1 MGVRSFLMVGNFDGS
16 PRGQIHP
23 EREESMRRYCGIG
36 FLLTLVIT
44 MTSCQV
50 NQSTAPASAPPA
62 TEAAPPLILTATVP
76 LEGVKG
82 RFDHFASGKGKVFV
96 SGLGNNSVEVI
107 DLFQGTRSHEIT
119 GVPNPQG
126 VAFSPEADKLFVASE
141 KGKVYIYD
149 GDSYK
154 LLTTLDFDGGADNL
168 RYDAATKR
176 VYVGCGDNEKNSAI
190 AAIDAMTSKR
200 TDEVY
205 KLGGEPESFQLEKNG
220 PNIYVNVPDQKQ
232 IVAINRTTKELTRW
246 PVTVAQNFP
255 MALDEA
261 DHRIIVGTREPAT
274 ISIFDTSNGKMVAS
288 VPTVQDTDDL
298 YYSPE
303 HKRVY
308 VPGRAGSIWVYQQT
322 DPDHYSVISKIPTVV
337 GAGTAG
343 YFGRQGKGFDRFYL
357 AVSAGANSS
366 AEVRIYTMQ
375 D

>member
-1 MGVRSFLMVGNFDGS
+1 MEANMKRS
-16 PRGQIHP
+16 I
-23 EREESMRRYCGIG
+23 GIG
-36 FLLTLVIT
+36 FLMTLAALLTA
-44 MTSCQV
+44 CQGS
-50 NQSTAPASAPPA
+50 QPTQTAPASVPPA
-62 TEAAPPLILTATVP
+62 AEAGPPLVLTASVP

-126 VAFSPEADKLFVASE
+126 VAFSPETNKLFVASE

-149 GDSYK
+149 GDTYK
-154 LLTTLDFDGGADNL
+154 QQAALDFDGGADNL
-168 RYDAATKR
+168 RYDPATKR
-176 VYVGCGDNEKNSAI
+176 VYVGCGDDEKNSAI
-190 AAIDAMTSKR
+190 AAIDATTNKR

-220 PNIYVNVPDQKQ
+220 PFIYVNVPDLKQ
-232 IVAINRTTKELTRW
+232 ILAINRTTKEITRW
-246 PVTVAQNFP
+246 PVTNLQNFP

-261 DHRIIVGTREPAT
+261 NHRIIVGTREPAT
-274 ISIFDTSNGKMVAS
+274 ISVFDTSSGKMVAS

-298 YYSPE
+298 YYSAE
-303 HKRVY
+303 KKRIF
-308 VPGRAGSIWVYQQT
+308 VPGREGSIWVYQQN
-322 DPDHYSVISKIPTVV
+322 DPDHYTLLAKLPTVL

-357 AVSAGANSS
+357 AVPQGASNN
-366 AEVRIYTMQ
+366 AEVRIYTVQ

>member
-1 MGVRSFLMVGNFDGS
+1 MRKYGGVRA
-16 PRGQIHP
+16 
-23 EREESMRRYCGIG
+23 
-36 FLLTLVIT
+36 LLALLGAL
-44 MTSCQV
+44 TSCKSTQP
-50 NQSTAPASAPPA
+50 TAPSGAPPA
-62 TEAAPPLILTATVP
+62 AEAAPPMILTASVP

-126 VAFSPEADKLFVASE
+126 VAFSPEANKLFVASE
-141 KGKVYIYD
+141 KGKLYIYD
-149 GDSYK
+149 GESYK

-176 VYVGCGDNEKNSAI
+176 VYVGCGDDEKNSAI
-190 AAIDAMTSKR
+190 AAVDAMTNKR
-200 TDEVY
+200 LDEVY

-220 PNIYVNVPDQKQ
+220 PNIYVNVPDLKQ
-232 IVAINRTTKELTRW
+232 IVVINRTTKELTRW

-261 DHRIIVGTREPAT
+261 DHRVIVGTREPAT
-274 ISIFDTSNGKMVAS
+274 LSVFDTATGKMVVS

-298 YYSPE
+298 YYSAE
-303 HKRVY
+303 RKRVY

-322 DPDHYSVISKIPTVV
+322 DPDHYNIISKIPTVV

-357 AVSAGANSS
+357 AVSAGANSN
-366 AEVRIYTMQ
+366 AEVRIYTLQ

>member
-1 MGVRSFLMVGNFDGS
+1 MKRLSS
-16 PRGQIHP
+16 
-23 EREESMRRYCGIG
+23 IG
-36 FLLTLVIT
+36 FLLTLVIALT
-44 MTSCQV
+44 ACQGT
-50 NQSTAPASAPPA
+50 QTTTAPASAPPA
-62 TEAAPPLILTATVP
+62 AEVPPPLVLTATVP

-96 SGLGNNSVEVI
+96 SALGNNTVEVI
-107 DLFQGTRSHEIT
+107 DLFQGALVHTIT

-126 VAFSPEADKLFVASE
+126 VTFSPDANKLFVASE

-154 LLTTLDFDGGADNL
+154 LITTLDFDGGADNM

-176 VYVGCGDNEKNSAI
+176 VYVGCGDSEKNAAV
-190 AAIDAMTSKR
+190 AAIDAMTNKR
-200 TDEVY
+200 LDEVY

-220 PNIYVNVPDQKQ
+220 PNIYVNVPDLKQ
-232 IVAINRTTKELTRW
+232 IVVINRTTKELARW
-246 PVTVAQNFP
+246 PLTVGQNFP
-255 MALDEA
+255 MSLDEA

-274 ISIFDTSNGKMVAS
+274 LTVVDTTTGKVVAS

-298 YYSPE
+298 YYSAE

-308 VPGRAGSIWVYQQT
+308 VPGRAGEIWVYQQA
-322 DPDHYSVISKIPTVV
+322 DPDHYNVISKIPTVV

-357 AVSAGANSS
+357 AVSASASAS

>member
-1 MGVRSFLMVGNFDGS
+1 MEDRMQKF
-16 PRGQIHP
+16 RCAI
-23 EREESMRRYCGIG
+23 
-36 FLLTLVIT
+36 FLLAIVATIGGCKN
-44 MTSCQV
+44 SQPAA
-50 NQSTAPASAPPA
+50 SATAPPTADVPP
-62 TEAAPPLILTATVP
+62 PMILTASVP

-82 RFDHFASGKGKVFV
+82 RFDHFASGKGRVFV

-107 DLFQGTRSHEIT
+107 DLFQGTRAHEIT

-126 VAFSPEADKLFVASE
+126 VAFSPEANKLFVASE

-154 LLTTLDFDGGADNL
+154 LLNTLDFDGGADNL

-176 VYVGCGDNEKNSAI
+176 VYVGCGDDEKNSAI
-190 AAIDAMTSKR
+190 AAIDAMTGKR

-205 KLGGEPESFQLEKNG
+205 KLGGEPESFQLEKTG
-220 PNIYVNVPDQKQ
+220 PNIYVNVPDLKQ
-232 IVAINRTTKELTRW
+232 ILAINRTTKETTRW
-246 PVTVAQNFP
+246 TVTNLQNFP

-274 ISIFDTSNGKMVAS
+274 ISVFDTTSGKMVAS
-288 VPTVQDTDDL
+288 LPTVQDTDDL
-298 YYSPE
+298 YYSAE
-303 HKRVY
+303 KKRVF
-308 VPGRAGSIWVYQQT
+308 VPGREGSIWVYQQN
-322 DPDHYSVISKIPTVV
+322 DPDHYTLLAKIPTVL

-357 AVSAGANSS
+357 AVPQGANTN
-366 AEVRIYTMQ
+366 AEVRIYTVN

>member
-1 MGVRSFLMVGNFDGS
+1 MKKITRVAA
-16 PRGQIHP
+16 
-23 EREESMRRYCGIG
+23 
-36 FLLTLVIT
+36 LLTVALMLT
-44 MTSCQV
+44 ACKETQTT
-50 NQSTAPASAPPA
+50 TAPAPATPAAEPPA
-62 TEAAPPLILTATVP
+62 PMILTATVP

-96 SGLGNNSVEVI
+96 SALGNNTVEVI
-107 DLFQGTRSHEIT
+107 DLFQGALAHTIT

-126 VAFSPEADKLFVASE
+126 VAFSPEANKLFVASE

-154 LLTTLDFDGGADNL
+154 LLGTLDFEGGADNM

-176 VYVGCGDNEKNSAI
+176 VYVGCGDSEKNAAI
-190 AAIDAMTSKR
+190 AAIDAMTNKR
-200 TDEVY
+200 LDEVY

-220 PNIYVNVPDQKQ
+220 PNIYVNVPDLKQ
-232 IVAINRTTKELTRW
+232 IVVINRSTKELTRW
-246 PVTVAQNFP
+246 PVPAGQNFP

-261 DHRIIVGTREPAT
+261 DHRVIVGTREPAT
-274 ISIFDTSNGKMVAS
+274 VTVFDTNNGKVVAS

-298 YYSPE
+298 YYSAE
-303 HKRVY
+303 RKRVF
-308 VPGRAGSIWVYQQT
+308 VPGRAGEIWVYQQT
-322 DPDHYSVISKIPTVV
+322 DPDHYNLLSKIPTVV

-357 AVSAGANSS
+357 AVSASATSS
-366 AEVRIYTMQ
+366 AEVRIYTLS